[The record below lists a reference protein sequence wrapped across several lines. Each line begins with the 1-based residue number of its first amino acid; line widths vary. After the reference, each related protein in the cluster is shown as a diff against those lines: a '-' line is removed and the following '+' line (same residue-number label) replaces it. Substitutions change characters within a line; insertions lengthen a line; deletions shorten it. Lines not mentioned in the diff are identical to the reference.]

1 MSAIFNN
8 LLVTGNTRTTGS
20 QSIGESGEM
29 REGDHRAITGDGMY
43 NFLNYPYKRILYLEN
58 GYNQAT
64 VPIIIDDIVKK
75 TGKISIQILF
85 TKTTKNIPSCIQIYD
100 PDNWL
105 DSVNTRNSK
114 VRALDIFV
122 SALGSRGSSSSAYF
136 GDSIL
141 LYHGNRDYKIS
152 VAVNSGSNNDFSNPN
167 MKFVEK
173 ISNNNSYDVI
183 MFLFRIWKSYDQT
196 EHKDVFSLEPG
207 VYKTYSS
214 IAGQKALKYMSGGNE
229 F

>member
-20 QSIGESGEM
+20 QSIGESGEIK
-29 REGDHRAITGDGMY
+29 EGDHRAVTGDGMY
-43 NFLNYPYKRILYLEN
+43 NFLNYPYKRVLYLEN
-58 GYNQAT
+58 GYNKAT

-85 TKTTKNIPSCIQIYD
+85 TKVTKNIPSCIQIYD

-122 SALGSRGSSSSAYF
+122 SALGGRDGGF
-136 GDSIL
+136 GDGTL
-141 LYHGNRDYKIS
+141 LYYGNHDYKIS
-152 VAVNSGSNNDFSNPN
+152 VTVNSGSNNDFSNPN
-167 MKFVEK
+167 MKFIERITK
-173 ISNNNSYDVI
+173 DGCPEGI
-183 MFLFRIWKSYDQT
+183 MFLFRIWKTYDTT
-196 EHKDVFSLEPG
+196 EHEDVFSLEPG
-207 VYKTYSS
+207 LYKTYSS

>member
-20 QSIGESGEM
+20 QSIGESGEIK
-29 REGDHRAITGDGMY
+29 EGDHRAVTGDGIY
-43 NFLNYPYKRILYLEN
+43 NFLNYPYKRVLYLEN
-58 GYNQAT
+58 GYNKAT

-85 TKTTKNIPSCIQIYD
+85 TKVTKNIPSCIQIYD

-122 SALGSRGSSSSAYF
+122 SALGGRGGGF
-136 GDSIL
+136 GDGTL
-141 LYHGNRDYKIS
+141 LYYGNHDYKIS
-152 VAVNSGSNNDFSNPN
+152 VTVNSGSNNDFSNPN
-167 MKFVEK
+167 MKFIERI
-173 ISNNNSYDVI
+173 ISEGRPEGI
-183 MFLFRIWKSYDQT
+183 MFLFRIWKRYDQD
-196 EHKDVFSLEPG
+196 EQKDVFSLEPG
-207 VYKTYSS
+207 LYKTYSS

>member
-20 QSIGESGEM
+20 QSIGESGEIK
-29 REGDHRAITGDGMY
+29 EGDHRAVTGDGMY
-43 NFLNYPYKRILYLEN
+43 NFLNYPYKRVLYLEN
-58 GYNQAT
+58 GYNKAT

-85 TKTTKNIPSCIQIYD
+85 TKVTKNIPSCIQIYD

-122 SALGSRGSSSSAYF
+122 SALGGRDGGF
-136 GDSIL
+136 GDGTL
-141 LYHGNRDYKIS
+141 LYYGNHDYKIS
-152 VAVNSGSNNDFSNPN
+152 VTVNSGSNNDFSNPN
-167 MKFVEK
+167 MKFIERITK
-173 ISNNNSYDVI
+173 DGRPEGI
-183 MFLFRIWKSYDQT
+183 MFLFRIWKTYDTT
-196 EHKDVFSLEPG
+196 EHEDVFSLEPG
-207 VYKTYSS
+207 LYKTYSS

>member
-20 QSIGESGEM
+20 QSIGESGEIK
-29 REGDHRAITGDGMY
+29 EGDHRAVTGDGIY
-43 NFLNYPYKRILYLEN
+43 NFLNYPYKRVLYLEN
-58 GYNQAT
+58 GYNKAT

-85 TKTTKNIPSCIQIYD
+85 TKVTKNIPSCIQIYD

-122 SALGSRGSSSSAYF
+122 SALGGRGGGF
-136 GDSIL
+136 EDGTL
-141 LYHGNRDYKIS
+141 LYYGNHDYKIS
-152 VAVNSGSNNDFSNPN
+152 VTVNSGSNNDFSNPN
-167 MKFVEK
+167 MKFIERI
-173 ISNNNSYDVI
+173 ISEGRPEGI
-183 MFLFRIWKSYDQT
+183 MFLFRIWKRYDQT
-196 EHKDVFSLEPG
+196 EQKDVFSLEPG
-207 VYKTYSS
+207 LYKTYSS